1 MYTDIFENK
10 LIDVIK
16 NNEASFALCE
26 KIRKN
31 KLKDYLFD
39 VIFVIILTLV
49 LCKFL
54 SLPMFLALFIIP
66 VGSIHF
72 LIHKITEYQMEC
84 KKYCFPFIAELAG
97 LKSFKSGIIS
107 NVNYDKTLQNSKLFK
122 NFNYYSLNNFFK
134 AQYNSIEYEL
144 SEITL
149 STSTGGYG
157 IFFQGLIITYP
168 FKYSKEHI
176 IITTKADRI
185 APKAKKIK
193 ILHPEYNRIFN
204 IYSVNR
210 EMKERELLASIPS
223 YIFNSLIDLQRKYS
237 AKKVKCAIFEDKIMI
252 AISLNRYLFQTGN
265 LFKSC
270 IDIES
275 KLSLVKD
282 IQPIIDLIRFL
293 YFKSD
298 SQC

>member
-1 MYTDIFENK
+1 MYTDNFENK

-26 KIRKN
+26 KIRKK
-31 KLKDYLFD
+31 KLKGYFFD
-39 VIFVIILTLV
+39 VIFVVILTIV

-54 SLPMFLALFIIP
+54 SLPLFLALFIIP
-66 VGSIHF
+66 VGSIYF
-72 LIHKITEYQMEC
+72 LIHEITEYQMEC

-97 LKSFKSGIIS
+97 LKSFKSEIIS
-107 NVNYDKTLQNSKLFK
+107 SVNYDKTLHNSKLFK

-193 ILHPEYNRIFN
+193 ILHPEYKKNFN

-210 EMKERELLASIPS
+210 EMTERELLASIPS
-223 YIFNSLIDLQRKYS
+223 YIFNCLIDLQRKYS
-237 AKKVKCAIFEDKIMI
+237 VKKVKCAIFEDKIMI

-275 KLSLVKD
+275 KLSLVND
-282 IQPIIDLIRFL
+282 IQPILDLISFL
-293 YFKSD
+293 YSKSG
-298 SQC
+298 S